1 MLVQLL
7 LDTPNPRKNYGRYE
21 GRKEAR
27 KPKNRLLLK
36 CYKIQNIQN
45 LLGEEM
51 NIPIETEERS
61 NGSQTQYE
69 KDGDTY
75 SKELS
80 IKKFERKKR
89 GRAELT
95 DPVRYIQKLFGAEQ
109 GIPI

>member
-36 CYKIQNIQN
+36 CYK
-45 LLGEEM
+45 GEEM
-51 NIPIETEERS
+51 NIPIETEESS